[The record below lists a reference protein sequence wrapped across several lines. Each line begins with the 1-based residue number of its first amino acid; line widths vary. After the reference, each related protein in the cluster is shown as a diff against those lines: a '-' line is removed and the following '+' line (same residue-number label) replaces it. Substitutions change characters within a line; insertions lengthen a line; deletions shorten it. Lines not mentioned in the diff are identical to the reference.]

1 MAKPLNPYQGG
12 APAAMAQMGAGVM
25 EAGANAARSLQS
37 GYEALGSGLA
47 KGITSVANAYAQNKE
62 EQARFDATK
71 KMFKAYESY
80 LPESA
85 RNEIGGIFED
95 TSMSTAQKNAMAPML
110 LNFLAQSQQQY
121 GVSEQQKAAMD
132 RLKYSEGAA
141 TGRQAAS
148 IEAQKVQPFYNYE
161 AQASSLN
168 SMPINPFSGDQGFGI
183 HSQTPVKQTLGSRH
197 FLGR

>member
-1 MAKPLNPYQGG
+1 MAKPLNPYQGA
-12 APAAMAQMGAGVM
+12 APAAMGQMGQGIL
-25 EAGANAARSLQS
+25 EAGAQAARTMQS

-85 RNEIGGIFED
+85 RSEIGGIFED

-110 LNFLAQSQQQY
+110 LNFLAQAQQQY
-121 GVSEQQKAAMD
+121 GVNEQQKAAMD

-141 TGRQAAS
+141 GGRQASA
-148 IEAQKVQPFYNYE
+148 IEAAKVQPFYNYQ
-161 AQASSLN
+161 AQSSLLN
-168 SMPINPFSGDQGFGI
+168 NRPANTFSGAQNFTI
-183 HSQTPVKQTLGSRH
+183 KPQTTVEEAFDRLFIK
-197 FLGR
+197 